1 MKGGVRFFK
10 NGCNGV
16 MGGGRGRGG
25 GDRKFLPE
33 MEGGQC
39 LAFSS

>member
-1 MKGGVRFFK
+1 MRFFK

-16 MGGGRGRGG
+16 MGGGGG
-25 GDRKFLPE
+25 GGGGERVWLPE
-33 MEGGQC
+33 GGGGQC